1 VIVGTR
7 TRARTPLQTHHDLPI
22 AELLRRIDGQL
33 LPQLRLRS
41 VDPHEPVKVLSL
53 PQPWRQLG
61 CGNDAAALHHPD
73 HPALAV
79 KV

>member
-1 VIVGTR
+1 M
-7 TRARTPLQTHHDLPI
+7 RTPSQTHHDRPI

-33 LPQLRLRS
+33 LPQ
-41 VDPHEPVKVLSL
+41 
-53 PQPWRQLG
+53 PWRQLG
-61 CGNDAAALHHPD
+61 CGNDAGVLHHPN

>member
-1 VIVGTR
+1 M
-7 TRARTPLQTHHDLPI
+7 RTPSQTHHDRPI

-53 PQPWRQLG
+53 PQPCRQLG
-61 CGNDAAALHHPD
+61 CGNDAGVLHHPN

>member
-1 VIVGTR
+1 M
-7 TRARTPLQTHHDLPI
+7 RTPVQAHHDPPL
-22 AELLRRIDGQL
+22 AELLRRIDCQL

-41 VDPHEPVKVLSL
+41 VDPHDPIRVLSL

-61 CGNDAAALHHPD
+61 CGNYAAVLHHPD

>member
-1 VIVGTR
+1 M
-7 TRARTPLQTHHDLPI
+7 RTPSQTHHDRPI

-41 VDPHEPVKVLSL
+41 VDPQEPVKVLSL

-61 CGNDAAALHHPD
+61 CGNDAGVLNHPN